1 VYQKTED
8 KPSTHSGIVS
18 VSENAEL
25 HTRRTLPQWA
35 SPRSGYGIPFRWP
48 CL

>member
-8 KPSTHSGIVS
+8 KPSTHNGIVS

-35 SPRSGYGIPFRWP
+35 SPRSG
-48 CL
+48 